1 MEMHLVLG
9 GPFSAADPF
18 QLTTDQIELVGL
30 FPNYD
35 DALEAWRGAS
45 QRTIDDA
52 EMRFVV
58 VPLHDIVAQSIGLR
72 PKTDFGSQAAAS
84 ASSPDRS

>member
-9 GPFSAADPF
+9 GPFAAAEADRI
-18 QLTTDQIELVGL
+18 TTDQVELVGL

-35 DALEAWRGAS
+35 DALDAWRGAS

-52 EMRFVV
+52 GMRYVI
-58 VPLHDIVAQSIGLR
+58 VPLHSLVGPMVGMDPITA
-72 PKTDFGSQAAAS
+72 
-84 ASSPDRS
+84 